1 MKLSD
6 FLPTSFFPYL
16 IVLIVL
22 LLLVFFLKKPDKKNS
37 YVAKEAL
44 LNGAE
49 QLLFARLEEALGKS
63 DAFLILAQVSL
74 SQLFDFDKKET
85 EFMQKLNAVA
95 RKSVDFLVCRRADFF
110 IIAAVE
116 LNGPMHHLARQKKA
130 DSVKA
135 HALQSAGIPLLIYT
149 PDKLPSV
156 FEIKQDF
163 APFLD

>member
-1 MKLSD
+1 MAKINLLKVSYD
-6 FLPTSFFPYL
+6 GYERIYEFRIQNMQQTLMWGHMLFF
-16 IVLIVL
+16 
-22 LLLVFFLKKPDKKNS
+22 DE
-37 YVAKEAL
+37 YVES
-44 LNGAE
+44 GSR
-49 QLLFARLEEALGKS
+49 Q
-63 DAFLILAQVSL
+63 
-74 SQLFDFDKKET
+74 FDFDKKET